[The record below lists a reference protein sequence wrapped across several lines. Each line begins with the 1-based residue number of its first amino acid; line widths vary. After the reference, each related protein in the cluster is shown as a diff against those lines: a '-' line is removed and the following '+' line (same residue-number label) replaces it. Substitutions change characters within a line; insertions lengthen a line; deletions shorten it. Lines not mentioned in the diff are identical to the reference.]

1 MGIERE
7 NTLEKGG
14 EQDPGLEEGER
25 VDLRRDRG
33 DSSRPRRRRR
43 RRHRRL
49 VPPAPPGASPVWN
62 PNEIGKN

>member
-14 EQDPGLEEGER
+14 EQDPGLKEGER
-25 VDLRRDRG
+25 VDWRRDRE

-43 RRHRRL
+43 HRRRL

-62 PNEIGKN
+62 PSEIGKN